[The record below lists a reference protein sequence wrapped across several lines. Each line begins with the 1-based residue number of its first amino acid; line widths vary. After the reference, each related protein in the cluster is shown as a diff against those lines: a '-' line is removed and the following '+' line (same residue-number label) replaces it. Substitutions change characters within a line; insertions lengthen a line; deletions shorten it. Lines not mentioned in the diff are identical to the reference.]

1 MNNREKKQ
9 TLVRRTREM
18 LDGGLEHPTRKAII
32 DAVAQIMKE
41 KGVNALHLD
50 DVMAA
55 TGLTRGAVYH
65 HFKNVDE
72 LVEGALLATYAEGV
86 DVNIGFIRELL
97 ANAQSF
103 AEFRDGV
110 LRANVLYSENNR
122 LREVRKLRAHA
133 MAVADTDGAM
143 AAKLA
148 TEQQRLTDEYVAVIV
163 DAQSRGWVRRD
174 VDPMSL
180 AVFIQAYSFG
190 VIVDDVSREHL
201 EIAAWRRMIES
212 FFENCVF
219 NDAPSS

>member
-18 LDGGLEHPTRKAII
+18 LDGGLEHPTRRAII
-32 DAVAQIMKE
+32 DAVAQIMKD

-72 LVEGALLATYAEGV
+72 LVEGALLTTYAEGV
-86 DVNIGFIRELL
+86 DINIGFIREVL
-97 ANAQSF
+97 ATAQSF
-103 AEFRDGV
+103 SEFRDGV

-133 MAVADTDGAM
+133 MAVADAGGPM

-163 DAQSRGWVRRD
+163 DAQNRGWVRAD
-174 VDPMSL
+174 IEPTSL

-201 EIAAWRRMIES
+201 EVEAWRRIIES
-212 FFENCVF
+212 FFQNCVF
-219 NDAPSS
+219 TNE

>member
-18 LDGGLEHPTRKAII
+18 LDGGLEHPTRRAII

-110 LRANVLYSENNR
+110 LRANILYSENNR

-201 EIAAWRRMIES
+201 EMEAWRRIIES

-219 NDAPSS
+219 TKE

>member
-1 MNNREKKQ
+1 MEKQDKKQ

-32 DAVAQIMKE
+32 AAVAQIMKD

-86 DVNIGFIRELL
+86 DINIGFIRQVL
-97 ANAQSF
+97 ATAQTFS
-103 AEFRDGV
+103 EFRDGV

-122 LREVRKLRAHA
+122 LRDVRKLRAHA
-133 MAVADTDGAM
+133 MAVADSGGQM
-143 AAKLA
+143 AEKLA
-148 TEQQRLTDEYVAVIV
+148 AEQQRLTDEYVAVIV
-163 DAQSRGWVRRD
+163 DAQTKGWVRRD
-174 VDPMSL
+174 IEPTSL

-201 EIAAWRRMIES
+201 EIAAWRRIIES

-219 NDAPSS
+219 TNE

>member
-1 MNNREKKQ
+1 MNNQEKKQ

-18 LDGGLEHPTRKAII
+18 LDGGLEHPTRRAII
-32 DAVAQIMKE
+32 DAVAQIMKD

-110 LRANVLYSENNR
+110 LRANVLYSENHR

-133 MAVADTDGAM
+133 MAVADAGGPM
-143 AAKLA
+143 AEKLA
-148 TEQQRLTDEYVAVIV
+148 NEQQRLTDEYIAVIV
-163 DAQSRGWVRRD
+163 QAQKRGWVRGD
-174 VDPMSL
+174 INPTSL

-201 EIAAWRRMIES
+201 EIAAWRQMIES

-219 NDAPSS
+219 NDASSS

>member
-1 MNNREKKQ
+1 MNHREKKQ

-18 LDGGLEHPTRKAII
+18 LDGGLEHPTRRAII
-32 DAVAQIMKE
+32 DAVARIMKD

-86 DVNIGFIRELL
+86 EINISFIREVL
-97 ANAQSF
+97 ATAQSF
-103 AEFRDGV
+103 SEFRDGV

-133 MAVADTDGAM
+133 MAVADAGGPM

-163 DAQSRGWVRRD
+163 DAQNRGWVRAD
-174 VDPMSL
+174 IEPTSL

-190 VIVDDVSREHL
+190 VIIDDVSREHL
-201 EIAAWRRMIES
+201 EIEAWRRIIES

-219 NDAPSS
+219 IND

>member
-18 LDGGLEHPTRKAII
+18 LDGGLEHPTRRAII

-110 LRANVLYSENNR
+110 LRANILYSENNR

-201 EIAAWRRMIES
+201 EMAVWRRIIES

-219 NDAPSS
+219 TKE